1 MKAILRNCSR
11 GVQQLRMKKRKEQ
24 INQAMFG
31 AMCQFGTTSNE
42 RKRRVNVFFLFK
54 LQNAAQETCSRII

>member
-1 MKAILRNCSR
+1 
-11 GVQQLRMKKRKEQ
+11 MKKRKEQ

-42 RKRRVNVFFLFK
+42 RKRPLDVFYSSYKMQHEKHVL
-54 LQNAAQETCSRII
+54 E

>member
-42 RKRRVNVFFLFK
+42 RKRPVDVFYSSHKMQHEKHVL
-54 LQNAAQETCSRII
+54 E